1 MLSITSRELFK
12 AHGGSQR
19 WWNNYDTTGGRIS
32 FYQSAKRKRKKKE
45 SIAMHGDYYR
55 EKGKSDGEYW
65 ENSNFEMGV
74 DR

>member
-1 MLSITSRELFK
+1 MSYLKLTAVLKGGGIIMIQQVAEFLFTK
-12 AHGGSQR
+12 A
-19 WWNNYDTTGGRIS
+19 
-32 FYQSAKRKRKKKE
+32 QSEKEKKKE

-55 EKGKSDGEYW
+55 ERGKSDGEYW